1 MMRRFAA
8 IDGRG
13 VISVEEEPV
22 SSPEAGEILVDVYAS
37 LISPGTELGGVKR
50 QRANPDSS
58 RPGRAFGYSNAGVV
72 LEVGEGV
79 EAYAPGDPVA
89 CMGGGYA
96 LHATHGRIPQNLSVP
111 MPEGISYEEAS
122 SNHLVATAMHAVRR
136 AELQLGENVA
146 IVGLGLVGQLSGQLA
161 RLSGA
166 HVLGLDRFPMRLEIA
181 RNTGFDEVVN
191 VAEADPVEIARTF
204 TRGYDMDCA
213 IMCFGGDGT
222 EAFKQAVAMM
232 KTSPDTHKMGRVV
245 IVGGASISHTFAA
258 GLGNL
263 DVRSSARPGA
273 GYHDEAWEYGKR
285 EYPPVFMQW
294 TTKRNLEESLRL
306 IQEKRLLVEPLITH
320 RYPLAQAPEAC
331 EVLIEHPEESL
342 GVLLLPER

>member
-1 MMRRFAA
+1 MMRTVAT

-22 SSPEAGEILVDVYAS
+22 PSPGKGEVLVEVYAS

-50 QRANPDSS
+50 RRENPDPSG
-58 RPGRAFGYSNAGVV
+58 PKRAFGYSNAGVV
-72 LEVGEGV
+72 LEAGEGV
-79 EAYAPGDPVA
+79 EEFAPGEGVA

-96 LHATHGRIPQNLSVP
+96 LHATHGRVPKNLCVP
-111 MPEGISYEEAS
+111 MPEGMSHEEAS
-122 SNHLVATAMHAVRR
+122 FNHLAATGLHAVRR

-146 IVGLGLVGQLSGQLA
+146 IVGLGLVGQLAGQLA

-166 HVLGLDRFPMRLEIA
+166 HVMGLDRFPLRLEIA
-181 RNTGFDEVVN
+181 RETGFDEVVN
-191 VAEADPVEIARTF
+191 VEEMDPAEVAWTF

-213 IMCFGGDGT
+213 IICFGGDAT
-222 EAFKQAVAMM
+222 DAFKQIVRMM
-232 KTSPDTHKMGRVV
+232 KTSRDTHKMGRVV

-263 DVRSSARPGA
+263 DVRSSARPGP
-273 GYHDEAWEYGKR
+273 GYHDEPWEHGEY

-294 TTKRNLEESLRL
+294 TTRRNLEEVLRL
-306 IQEKRLLVEPLITH
+306 TSEKRLLVEPLITH

-331 EVLIEHPEESL
+331 EVLIEHPEEAL
-342 GVLLLPER
+342 GVVLLPKA